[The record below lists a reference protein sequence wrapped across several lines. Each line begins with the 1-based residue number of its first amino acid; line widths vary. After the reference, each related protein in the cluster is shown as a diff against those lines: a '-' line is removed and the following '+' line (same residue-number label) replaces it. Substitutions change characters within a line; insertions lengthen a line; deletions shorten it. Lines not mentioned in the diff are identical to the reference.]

1 MQRKASELPVAIDN
15 RTMFALSFE
24 EDGGES
30 QALASCDGRS
40 LLCTGLVGDYADHE
54 VDDCA

>member
-1 MQRKASELPVAIDN
+1 MQRKTSELRVVIEN
-15 RTMFALSFE
+15 RAMFALSFGEDDE
-24 EDGGES
+24 ES
-30 QALASCDGRS
+30 RALASCDGRS